1 MNRKLGLRSTAVATF
16 LFALAL
22 AVPARAQTGTAGT
35 TGTSS
40 FTDADFF
47 IGIQKTEGI
56 NLSSFDLQK
65 FFNKGACDCS
75 VPVWVY
81 ATLTASGFA
90 KKSSAT
96 AGTIEILVGTNCN
109 MPLFKAGCTNLYSDQ
124 ITTFFAHG
132 RQTSMTTA
140 RELSRNTTVTA
151 QIDGGISTD
160 TTADC
165 SGNGI
170 GTGFSQPIWINL
182 DFGSDGVIDF
192 STSTSIQIDLTPPP
206 APTNVK
212 VLGGNEAVN
221 VSWTDVD
228 FATNPDLQGYQ
239 VLCRREAGEQ
249 VFKDNTFGA
258 YYKSARTYCPTT
270 TTAAPGI
277 EGLDPLFACSPLL
290 SRSTSSYRVKIL
302 ENKVWYAAAVV
313 AIDNSGNA
321 AAPVLNGFDPTLMN
335 PSNFAQPAPTLSFYQ
350 TYRKGDTAMG
360 GPQTSPPGAANGGFC
375 SVATPT
381 RPLSTIVLA
390 AGGALAFAGL
400 RRRRRK

>member
-1 MNRKLGLRSTAVATF
+1 VKRTVRAAGAAALLIGVAF
-16 LFALAL
+16 

-35 TGTSS
+35 SGSS
-40 FTDADFF
+40 FADADFF

-90 KKSSAT
+90 KKASAT
-96 AGTIEILVGTNCN
+96 SGTIEILVGTNCN
-109 MPLFKAGCTNLYSDQ
+109 MPLYKAGCTNLYSDQ
-124 ITTFFAHG
+124 ITTFFAQG
-132 RQTSMTTA
+132 RHTSQTTA

-151 QIDGGISTD
+151 QVDGGISTD

-170 GTGFSQPIWINL
+170 GTGFSQPIWLNL

-192 STSTSIQIDLTPPP
+192 STSTSVQIDLTPTP

-212 VLGGNEAVN
+212 VAGGNEALN
-221 VSWTDVD
+221 VSWTDID

-239 VLCRREAGEQ
+239 ILCRREADQQ

-258 YYKSARTYCPTT
+258 YYKSARTYCP
-270 TTAAPGI
+270 AAGMAAGI

-290 SRSTSSYRVKIL
+290 TRSTSSYRIKIL

-321 AAPVLNGFDPTLMN
+321 AAPVLNGFDPTFMN
-335 PSNFAQPAPTLSFYQ
+335 PTNFAQPAPTLSFYQ
-350 TYRKGDTAMG
+350 VYRNGNETN
-360 GPQTSPPGAANGGFC
+360 GAAGQMATPGTASGGFC
-375 SVATPT
+375 AVAAPAT
-381 RPLSTIVLA
+381 RRPWTIVLA
-390 AGGALAFAGL
+390 VGGALACAGL

>member
-1 MNRKLGLRSTAVATF
+1 VNRTVRAASAAAFLVGLG
-16 LFALAL
+16 L
-22 AVPARAQTGTAGT
+22 AVPARAQTGAAGVTGT
-35 TGTSS
+35 TTS
-40 FTDADFF
+40 FAAADFF
-47 IGIQKTEGI
+47 IGIQATEGV
-56 NLSSFDLQK
+56 NLSTFDLPK

-90 KKSSAT
+90 KRSLVQP
-96 AGTIEILVGTNCN
+96 GTIEILAGTLCDQTIY
-109 MPLFKAGCTNLYSDQ
+109 KAGCTSLYSDQ
-124 ITTFFAHG
+124 ITTFFAEG
-132 RQTSMTTA
+132 RHTAQTTA

-151 QIDGGISTD
+151 QVDGGISTD

-170 GTGFSQPIWINL
+170 GTGFAKTIWITL
-182 DFGSDGVIDF
+182 DYGSDGMIDF
-192 STSTSIQIDLTPPP
+192 STSTAIQIDLTPPP
-206 APTNVK
+206 APTNIK
-212 VLGGNEAVN
+212 VAGGNQAVT
-221 VSWTDVD
+221 VTWADLD

-239 VLCRREAGEQ
+239 ILCRREADEQ

-258 YYKSARTYCPTT
+258 YYKSARTYCPKTT
-270 TTAAPGI
+270 TSAPGI

-290 SRSTSSYRVKIL
+290 GRSTNSYRVKIL
-302 ENKVWYAAAVV
+302 ENEVWYAAAVV

-321 AAPVLNGFDPTLMN
+321 AAPVLNGFDPTFMN
-335 PSNFAQPAPTLSFYQ
+335 PTNFAQPAPTLSFYQ

-375 SVATPT
+375 AVAAPSR
-381 RPLSTIVLA
+381 RPWTIVLVV
-390 AGGALAFAGL
+390 GVALAFAGL